1 MFCNFS
7 GHQVAIFHY
16 DKTTGCRSTKSAE
29 HDTLPLPEQ
38 RCKEIREVMVNP
50 SIRVGHEYLFGYSL
64 EYTVSNGKIDLD
76 PCLPT
81 ARVSKVSENART
93 ITLVAKLRHISSYLW
108 FRV

>member
-38 RCKEIREVMVNP
+38 RCKDIREVTVNP

-64 EYTVSNGKIDLD
+64 EYTGKIDLD